1 MVAVRP
7 RDQLKQT
14 TVAREWHAAAGSRR
28 YPRAVGYEVRT
39 EVFEGP
45 FDLLL
50 HLITS
55 EKVDLYEVSISTI
68 VDGYLAEL
76 ARMER
81 LDLEVATEFV
91 LIAATLVELKCR
103 RLLPGRDDV
112 DVDEEIAL
120 WEERDLLLARL
131 LECQTFKDVADVLW
145 ARMEEAGRSL
155 PRRAGPDERFAELAP
170 DILAG
175 VTPADLREAMIRLSA
190 PAPEPARV
198 SVDHVAPIGLSVADA
213 VVDLSVRLP
222 TAGPVSFRVLT
233 AHLGTRLEV
242 IVYFLA
248 VLELYKRG
256 VVELE
261 QATMFGELRVEWTGR
276 SGDPESLAAAV
287 GEYQG

>member
-1 MVAVRP
+1 V
-7 RDQLKQT
+7 
-14 TVAREWHAAAGSRR
+14 S
-28 YPRAVGYEVRT
+28 YEVRT

-81 LDLEVATEFV
+81 LDLDVATEFV

-120 WEERDLLLARL
+120 WEERDLLLSRL
-131 LECQTFKDVADVLW
+131 LECKTFKDVADVFSH
-145 ARMEEAGRSL
+145 RMSEASRSL

-175 VTPADLREAMIRLSA
+175 VTPVDLREAMRRLSA
-190 PAPEPARV
+190 PPAKPPRV
-198 SVDHVAPIGLSVADA
+198 SVEHVAPIGLSVADA
-213 VVDLSVRLP
+213 VVELSVQLSS
-222 TAGPVSFRVLT
+222 AGPVSFRRLT
-233 AHLGTRLEV
+233 SHLTDRLEV
-242 IVYFLA
+242 IVHFLA
-248 VLELYKRG
+248 VLELFKRG
-256 VVELE
+256 LVDLE
-261 QATMFGELRVEWTGR
+261 QATMFGELRVEWTG
-276 SGDPESLAAAV
+276 GDEEPDGGSLAAVV